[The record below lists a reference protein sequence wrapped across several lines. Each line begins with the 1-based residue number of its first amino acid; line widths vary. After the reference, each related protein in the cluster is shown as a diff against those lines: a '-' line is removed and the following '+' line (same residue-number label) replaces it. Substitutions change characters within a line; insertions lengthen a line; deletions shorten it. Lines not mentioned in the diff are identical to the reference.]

1 MRDRVRGLAARL
13 EAPGT
18 RSIVVTA
25 IVLALLLATAASFAI
40 AERLKLERSPV
51 TSPRLTRLI
60 GPECECEK
68 AVARLSVVLR
78 ERATVNATIVSSTG
92 DHVAAIATGLRRP
105 SGRLSLEWDGR
116 DDAGEVVRSGRYRLR
131 LELVSLGRTITVPTP
146 VRVDARPP
154 RVQLVGASP
163 LVFSPDEDG
172 RGDRVRY
179 RYRTTEASYPLVEVD
194 GEAVVRGP
202 RRPAGPG
209 QVRWRG
215 RLDGEFAEPGT
226 YATRLVVV
234 DAAGNR
240 SEPTRVV
247 TVRVRYLE
255 LQDVQA
261 RARIGGRLVFR
272 TDADA
277 QRVEFSLR
285 PVGAGEGFGG
295 SVEPG
300 RAEVR
305 VPRGLR
311 PGRYV
316 FEASVGERSERAIVV
331 LVRPSI

>member
-1 MRDRVRGLAARL
+1 VRDRLPGLAARL

-18 RSIVVTA
+18 RPAAVAAIVV
-25 IVLALLLATAASFAI
+25 ALLVAAAASFAI

-51 TSPRLTRLI
+51 AGPRLTRLI

-68 AVARLSVVLR
+68 AVARLSVMLR
-78 ERATVNATIVSSTG
+78 ERAVVNATIVDGSG
-92 DHVAAIATGLRRP
+92 EHVATLATGLRRER
-105 SGRLSLEWDGR
+105 GRVAFEWDGR

-131 LELVSLGRTITVPTP
+131 LELTNLDRTITVPTP

-154 RVQLVGASP
+154 RVQLVDVSP
-163 LVFSPDEDG
+163 LVFSPDADG
-172 RGDRVRY
+172 RRDRVLY
-179 RYRTTEASYPLVEVD
+179 RYRATEAAYPLVELDEEVL
-194 GEAVVRGP
+194 ARG
-202 RRPAGPG
+202 RRVPAGPG

-215 RLDGEFAEPGT
+215 RLDGGYAEPGT

-247 TVRVRYLE
+247 TVRVRYVE
-255 LQDVQA
+255 LLDVQQ
-261 RARIGGRLVFR
+261 RARIGGTLAFR

-277 QRVEFSLR
+277 RVVEYSVR

-295 SVEPG
+295 SVMPG
-300 RAEVR
+300 AAEVR

-316 FEASVGERSERAIVV
+316 LRVTVGERGERAAVE
-331 LVRPSI
+331 LVAG

>member
-1 MRDRVRGLAARL
+1 MRPLA
-13 EAPGT
+13 
-18 RSIVVTA
+18 VTA
-25 IVLALLLATAASFAI
+25 IVVALLLATAASFAI
-40 AERLKLERSPV
+40 TERLKLERSPV
-51 TSPRLTRLI
+51 ASPQLTRLI

-68 AVARLSVVLR
+68 AVARLSVLLR
-78 ERATVNATIVSSTG
+78 ERAVVNATIVNSAG
-92 DHVAAIATGLRRP
+92 EHVATLGEGLARSR
-105 SGRLSLEWDGR
+105 GRLSLEWDGR

-131 LELVSLGRTITVPTP
+131 LELVSLDRTITVPTP

-154 RVQLVGASP
+154 RVELVEASP
-163 LVFSPDEDG
+163 LVFSPDDDG
-172 RGDRVRY
+172 RRDRVQY
-179 RYRTTEASYPLVEVD
+179 RYRTNEASYPIVEVE
-194 GEAVVRGP
+194 GKPAVRGL

-215 RLDGEFAEPGT
+215 RLDGESVQPGT

-240 SEPTRVV
+240 SEPTRLV

-261 RARIGGRLVFR
+261 RARIGGTLVFR
-272 TDADA
+272 SDADA
-277 QRVEFSLR
+277 LRVDYSVR
-285 PVGAGEGFGG
+285 PIGAGEGFGG

-316 FEASVGERSERAIVV
+316 LETSVGGRSERAIVV
-331 LVRPSI
+331 LVRRR